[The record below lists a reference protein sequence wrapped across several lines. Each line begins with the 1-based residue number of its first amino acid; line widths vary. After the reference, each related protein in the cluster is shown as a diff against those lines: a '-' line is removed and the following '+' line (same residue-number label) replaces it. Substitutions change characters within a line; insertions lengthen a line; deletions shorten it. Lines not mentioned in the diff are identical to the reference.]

1 MLLLPSLTVAAVS
14 AGCMMSKKHNLR
26 GAGKL
31 WSCMSRP
38 KLRLGLYPY
47 LGAIAS
53 NLEAMV
59 SNLIKSNGLQPISF
73 GSKLRLG
80 LYEDIL
86 GPLTKFYTT
95 QLPLGDFVFTN
106 AGGTCTWGC
115 RRADHGLTFGSGK
128 AHTSWCR
135 SDSALS
141 VTLAAEI

>member
-59 SNLIKSNGLQPISF
+59 SNLIAVDTVHQKDAYLIVHVLILVALAALPTRKAPIRNL
-73 GSKLRLG
+73 GSSRHST
-80 LYEDIL
+80 
-86 GPLTKFYTT
+86 P
-95 QLPLGDFVFTN
+95 QLLSHIWSGATSGFSWFPAEGKRSRRSPLGAN
-106 AGGTCTWGC
+106 
-115 RRADHGLTFGSGK
+115 H
-128 AHTSWCR
+128 
-135 SDSALS
+135 
-141 VTLAAEI
+141 